1 MEIVLLTHKIS
12 HLGQSNLIAVISND
26 GREWSAAQLLQAR
39 TSGTKFIVGSG
50 PVTDSEQL
58 ESLPER
64 E

>member
-1 MEIVLLTHKIS
+1 MEMVLLTHKIT
-12 HLGQSNLIAVISND
+12 LEGQSSLVAVVSSD

-39 TSGTKFIVGSG
+39 TSGTKFAVGSG